1 MNTWLAYK
9 SKRAYVFQDHIWHLE
24 HYPWPNR
31 KNPESRPRTPLNAL
45 MAGPPAGGFWDPDDK
60 APRSIS
66 EHWFNTV
73 CPESERRIIFTGDVK
88 PAVFWEPGDVI
99 FKHWERLLTDAPERC
114 IEVQPSPNGNDSTP
128 QTFDLWL
135 WGSTRVL
142 PLWDGFRTSPV
153 SRLLGPSAIVKA
165 AIDRNTHLFLP
176 SRNLWLPF
184 LAPRD
189 PYKRML
195 AIHLRRGDY
204 KDHCQHLAKYNATF
218 HGWNLLPSLPDKFIH
233 PKFDESGGN
242 TPESDAHY
250 LNHCYPEHDAI
261 LDKIQKSREE
271 YIRAAASHGDRGRV
285 LDIIFLLTNDAT
297 GWVDELKMKLTESG
311 WRTIVTTK
319 DLELDQEQKDV
330 GLVVDMEFAIKA
342 AVFIGNGVSLFLKS
356 FECMRRPL
364 TEIFFPVVLVYERY
378 CASTVG

>member
-9 SKRAYVFQDHIWHLE
+9 SKRAYVFRDHIWHLE

-31 KNPESRPRTPLNAL
+31 ENPPGSRPRTPLNAL
-45 MAGPPAGGFWDPDDK
+45 MAGPPAGGPWDADDN

-88 PAVFWEPGDVI
+88 PAVFWEPGDVV
-99 FKHWERLLTDAPERC
+99 FKHWEKLLTDAPERC

-128 QTFDLWL
+128 QTFDFWL

-142 PLWDGFRTSPV
+142 PLWDGFKTSPV
-153 SRLLGPSAIVKA
+153 SRLLRPSAIVQA
-165 AIDRNTHLFLP
+165 AVDRNKHLFSP
-176 SRNLWLPF
+176 RGLWLPF
-184 LAPRD
+184 LARD

-195 AIHLRRGDY
+195 AIHLRRGDF
-204 KDHCQHLAKYNATF
+204 KDHCLHLAKYNSTF
-218 HGWNLLPSLPDKFIH
+218 HSWNLLPSLPDKFIH
-233 PKFDESGGN
+233 PEENAPEGN
-242 TPESDAHY
+242 AHY
-250 LNHCYPEHDAI
+250 LKHCYPEHDAI
-261 LDKIQKSREE
+261 LDKIQKSRED
-271 YIRAAASHGDRGRV
+271 YTRATSHA

-297 GWVDELKMKLTESG
+297 GWVDELKMKLKQSG
-311 WRTIVTTK
+311 WSTIVTTK

-330 GLVVDMEFAIKA
+330 GLAVDMEFAIKA
-342 AVFIGNGVSLFLKS
+342 AVFIGNGVSRFYKKNLEGTL
-356 FECMRRPL
+356 L
-364 TEIFFPVVLVYERY
+364 TGMFPVVHVYKWY